1 MSIRLRLA
9 IWYAVSVLVLFLV
22 TGLLLRV
29 ALRATIEQGFE
40 RGVARSADLV
50 HGFFRTEVV
59 EYLTTEATV
68 THIASEIITPDM
80 VLDFIRP
87 DGTVYMSS
95 ATASAT
101 AREELLEGPIVTLV
115 RPLDAELA
123 PGWRLR
129 VRASRARLDASLSRI
144 DQSLLLVIPVSVLL
158 AALTG
163 WWLTGRTLR
172 PVGEMAAAAEA
183 LSAGTGRGRIPIAN
197 PNDELGRLATRF
209 NTLVDILQEALSQ
222 QRVFLAAAAHE
233 LRTPVARMLAEVEG
247 LLSCDGARSDGAAES
262 EAASSETLL
271 LLRDDL
277 RRTGDLVS
285 ELLQLA
291 RADAGEPAPPL
302 TNGYLDDVISDAI
315 RPWLGTAERR
325 GVRLYLPV
333 LEEAPARFNAE
344 HVSRLLGVLVD
355 NAIRYTPA
363 GGYVH
368 VSVVRRASGE
378 AVLEVC
384 DSGVGIPESERSRV
398 FDRFYRGADAR
409 ALRPEGSGLGLAIA
423 QTIVHEH
430 GALLE
435 IEPALSGTGS
445 CFRVIFPPVAITAA
459 HAIH

>member
-1 MSIRLRLA
+1 MSIRFRLA
-9 IWYAVSVLVLFLV
+9 IWYAASVLVLFLA

-50 HGFFRTEVV
+50 HGFFRTEVE

-68 THIASEIITPDM
+68 KHIASEIITPDM
-80 VLDFIRP
+80 ALDFIRP
-87 DGTVYMSS
+87 DGEVYMSS

-101 AREELLEGPIVTLV
+101 ARQEPLTGPIITLV

-129 VRASRARLDASLSRI
+129 VRASRARIEASLSRI
-144 DQSLLLVIPVSVLL
+144 DQSLLLVIPLSVLL

-172 PVGEMAAAAEA
+172 PVGDMAAAAEA
-183 LSAGTGRGRIPIAN
+183 LSASAGRGRIPVAN
-197 PNDELGRLATRF
+197 PHDELGRLATRF
-209 NTLVDILQEALSQ
+209 NTLVDNLQEALSQ

-233 LRTPVARMLAEVEG
+233 LRTPVARMLAELEG
-247 LLSCDGARSDGAAES
+247 LLSTNGARSDGSGDAEP
-262 EAASSETLL
+262 SSRETLL

-277 RRTGDLVS
+277 HRTGDLVS

-302 TNGYLDDVISDAI
+302 RNGYLDDAISDAI
-315 RPWLGTAERR
+315 RPWLGTAARR
-325 GVRLYLPV
+325 GVQLDLPA
-333 LEEAPARFNAE
+333 LDEAPARFNAE

-355 NAIRYTPA
+355 NAIRYTPS

-368 VSVVRRASGE
+368 VSVVRSASGQ
-378 AVLEVC
+378 AVLQVC
-384 DSGVGIPESERSRV
+384 DSGVGIPESERSRI
-398 FDRFYRGADAR
+398 FERFYRGANAR
-409 ALRPEGSGLGLAIA
+409 AIRPEGSGLGLAIA
-423 QTIVHEH
+423 QTIVREH

-435 IEPALSGTGS
+435 IETAPSGSGS
-445 CFRVIFPPVAITAA
+445 CFRVIFPAVAITAA
-459 HAIH
+459 HAIR

>member
-1 MSIRLRLA
+1 MSIRFRLA
-9 IWYAVSVLVLFLV
+9 IWYAASVLVLFLV
-22 TGLLLRV
+22 TGILLRI
-29 ALRATIEQGFE
+29 ALRATVEQGFE
-40 RGVARSADLV
+40 RGAARSADLV

-80 VLDFIRP
+80 ALDFIGP
-87 DGTVYMSS
+87 DGAVYMSS
-95 ATASAT
+95 ATASAI
-101 AREELLEGPIVTLV
+101 AREEPLEGPIITFV

-144 DQSLLLVIPVSVLL
+144 DQSLLLVIPISVLL

-183 LSAGTGRGRIPIAN
+183 LSTGTGHGRIPVAN
-197 PNDELGRLATRF
+197 PRDELGRLATRF
-209 NTLVDILQEALSQ
+209 NTLVDTLHDALSQ

-247 LLSCDGARSDGAAES
+247 LLSTDSARSGGADATEP
-262 EAASSETLL
+262 SSRETLL

-302 TNGYLDDVISDAI
+302 ANGYLDDAISEAV
-315 RPWLGTAERR
+315 RPWLGTAARR
-325 GVRLYLPV
+325 GVQLDLPV

-344 HVSRLLGVLVD
+344 HVSRLLGVLLD

-384 DSGVGIPESERSRV
+384 DSGVGIPESERSRI
-398 FDRFYRGADAR
+398 FERFYRGANAR
-409 ALRPEGSGLGLAIA
+409 VIRPGGSGLGLAIA
-423 QTIVHEH
+423 QTIAREH
-430 GALLE
+430 GAR
-435 IEPALSGTGS
+435 IEMESPPSGSGS
-445 CFRVIFPPVAITAA
+445 CFRVVFPPVVITAA
-459 HAIH
+459 QAVR

>member
-1 MSIRLRLA
+1 MSIRFRLTV
-9 IWYAVSVLVLFLV
+9 WYAASVLGLFLV

-50 HGFFRTEVV
+50 HGFFRTEVE

-68 THIASEIITPDM
+68 KHIASEIITPDM

-87 DGTVYMSS
+87 DGEVYMSS
-95 ATASAT
+95 ATASA
-101 AREELLEGPIVTLV
+101 AAGEGPLEGPIVTFV
-115 RPLDAELA
+115 RPLDMELA

-129 VRASRARLDASLSRI
+129 VRASKARLEASLSRI
-144 DQSLLLVIPVSVLL
+144 DQSLLLVIPLSVLL

-183 LSAGTGRGRIPIAN
+183 LSAGAGRGRIPVAN
-197 PNDELGRLATRF
+197 PRDELGRLATRF
-209 NTLVDILQEALSQ
+209 NTLVDNLQEALSQ

-247 LLSCDGARSDGAAES
+247 LLSTDGARSGGIGDAEP
-262 EAASSETLL
+262 SSRETLL

-302 TNGYLDDVISDAI
+302 TNGYLDDAISDAI
-315 RPWLGTAERR
+315 RPWLGTAKRR
-325 GVRLYLPV
+325 GVQLDLPV
-333 LEEAPARFNAE
+333 LDEAPARFSAE

-378 AVLEVC
+378 AVLEVS
-384 DSGVGIPESERSRV
+384 DSGVGIPESERSRILE
-398 FDRFYRGADAR
+398 RFYRGSNAR
-409 ALRPEGSGLGLAIA
+409 AIRPEGSGLGLAIA
-423 QTIVHEH
+423 QTIAREH

-435 IEPALSGTGS
+435 IEAAPSGTGS

-459 HAIH
+459 HAIR

>member
-1 MSIRLRLA
+1 MSIRLRLS
-9 IWYAVSVLVLFLV
+9 IWYAASVLLLFLI

-40 RGVARSADLV
+40 RGAARSADLV

-59 EYLTTEATV
+59 EYITTEATV
-68 THIASEIITPDM
+68 KHIASEIITPDM
-80 VLDFIRP
+80 VLDFIQP
-87 DGTVYMSS
+87 DGRVYMSS
-95 ATASAT
+95 ATET
-101 AREELLEGPIVTLV
+101 DVEHPEELEGPIVTLV

-129 VRASRARLDASLSRI
+129 VRASRARLEASLSRI
-144 DQSLLLVIPVSVLL
+144 DQSLVLVIPLSVLL

-183 LSAGTGRGRIPIAN
+183 LSAGAGRGRIPVAN
-197 PNDELGRLATRF
+197 PRDELGRLASRF
-209 NTLVDILQEALSQ
+209 NALVDHLQDALSQ

-233 LRTPVARMLAEVEG
+233 LRTPVARMLAEVEE
-247 LLSCDGARSDGAAES
+247 LLSNDRATSAGAGAS
-262 EAASSETLL
+262 EPLPQDTLR

-302 TNGYLDDVISDAI
+302 TIGYLDDAVSEAI
-315 RPWLGTAERR
+315 RPWLATAARR
-325 GVRLYLPV
+325 GVQLDVPV
-333 LEEAPARFNAE
+333 LDEAPARFNAE
-344 HVSRLLGVLVD
+344 HVARLVGVLVD

-363 GGYVH
+363 GGSVH
-368 VSVVRRASGE
+368 VLVTRRSSGE

-384 DSGVGIPESERSRV
+384 DNGVGIAESERERI
-398 FDRFYRGADAR
+398 FERFYRGSNAR
-409 ALRPEGSGLGLAIA
+409 ALRPDGSGLGLAIA
-423 QTIVHEH
+423 QTIVREH
-430 GALLE
+430 DARFE
-435 IEPALSGTGS
+435 IEPAPSGTGS
-445 CFRVIFPPVAITAA
+445 CFRVVFPPAAITAA
-459 HAIH
+459 HALR